1 MGAIQQKVGFPGGSD
16 CKESACNAGDADSIS
31 GSGSSSGEGN
41 DYPPQY
47 SWLENSMDRGAWGL
61 HSTGHKESD
70 TIEWLTLSICTEAS
84 LVAQWQKVC
93 GQFRRHRSHPWVGK
107 IPWRRE
113 WQPTPVFLPGESCGQ
128 RSLVGYSPWGH
139 RVRYDWSDW
148 ACTHMPVYIS
158 PGE

>member
-139 RVRYDWSDW
+139 RVRYNW
-148 ACTHMPVYIS
+148 ATSLSFFLSALSGM
-158 PGE
+158 